1 MNGVNSS
8 VNQGLSGAEGSD
20 LPVSKTDGGADL
32 GRRGASHPPTSS
44 LEENWTEAITKCSGV
59 HDSPSDPCWEYL
71 QRKGIAKDGGSDKP
85 TLTTECVP
93 LKGQRWYLSLV
104 MSGVR
109 GEFLV
114 DTGASHTLIDRKFM
128 ARLSSQPEA
137 PLQGV
142 RAVTATG
149 DSMQTYGRTVKSMT
163 VDGKTYWICPTITDI
178 TDDGIIGMD
187 FAALYGVTMT
197 ASTGRLR
204 IQNPYKQSVQC
215 VLRGGVSV
223 ASVAQTTNLAAG
235 HITDVLVC
243 SVGVQGHRPGMFEP
257 SDPKLAKLG
266 VAGYHTYLE
275 NARWGVIPF
284 CNSSTEVITLRKG
297 EEVGETSRAFGVN
310 SLTDDFVQVGM
321 VTGDSSKEEILTHS
335 RLPKHLMSLVA
346 DSHLPS
352 EDTHEVAE
360 KLSELSDAFSQPG
373 EPLGRTDTVQHRVDT
388 GDALPSRIPYRRLPM
403 SKKVAMEAEV
413 EKMLEED
420 VIQPSESPW
429 SSPVVMVTKK
439 DGSCRFCID
448 YRKLNGLTRKNAYP
462 LPRIDECVESL
473 GGAKWFC
480 TLDLQSGYWQIGM
493 DPNHREKT
501 AFSTH
506 MGLFEFNV
514 MPFGLCNAPATFEAM
529 METMLRG
536 LLWKKCLVYLDDII
550 VFGSS
555 VEDTLQNLQAVL
567 KRILSYGLKL
577 KPSKCKLF
585 RKSVEY
591 LGRIVSENGI
601 MADPRKIEV
610 VQNWPRPMDT
620 KEIRSFIG
628 FCSYYRDFIPGFSKV
643 AAPLQELMIGE
654 KKAKAKIV
662 WSPAAEQSFKELKR
676 LFKETPVLH
685 YPAPV
690 GKFILD
696 TDASNTSIGAALS
709 QIQDGREVP
718 LAFSSNSLSKTQ
730 RNYCT
735 TKRELLAVVVYSKKY
750 RHFLYGGDYL
760 VRTDHSSLQWL
771 LNFKD
776 AEGMM
781 GRWLNHLSEFGMTND
796 HIIHRSGV
804 DHVNADSLSRY
815 PIRNCHRVDCEDCG
829 SHNAVIASV
838 GAHVPNWT
846 LNHLREEQLADS
858 AISRVYSLKLM
869 GLSKPVRPALSLE
882 CKEVRQLLAQWD
894 DLFIMK
900 SVLCRWRTQP
910 GKRRVAQSVVPMSL
924 RLQLLN
930 YCHGHRTSAHFG
942 RQRTE
947 AKIKSR
953 YYWPGMTSD
962 IRRWVK
968 ECPQCCLSKP
978 GPGLGKLPLSQE
990 LFGVRFARI
999 AVDIISG
1006 FTTTPRGNTCMMV
1019 VQDYYTKYVQVY
1031 PLPNHTAV
1039 TCAEA
1044 LFENWILTW
1053 GGPLMLH
1060 SDQGREFESRLWA
1073 EMCERTFICKT
1084 HTNPYRPQSDGL
1096 VERFNRTL
1104 IQCLTTMVN
1113 KHRDDWDEHARY
1125 ITHAYNATEHA
1136 STGCTPNMLV
1146 MGEDIVMPSDMVYGV
1161 QGHQLETPCTVMF
1174 VEALRHSLRDS
1185 YGVVRDN
1192 LEKSASLQKVG
1203 YDTGLKNRLFKVGD
1217 KVARFSTPNS
1227 KIKTLYS
1234 WDGPHTVTTVVSETT
1249 VIIRLL
1255 KGTLTKCHVAKLR
1268 PWCGVP
1274 RDDINDPSGT
1284 RTIPTVT
1291 VPHGRPA
1298 GQLPT
1303 VPPVPSVQ
1311 MVTKVPSVPS
1321 VTRPVKRRGR
1331 PRKVQS
1337 ETQPGNPTPKPKRGR
1352 PRKTATTS
1360 KGEGAR
1366 RTVTTKQKPAGRC
1379 DVDLP
1384 AVGVR
1389 RSARVRDK
1397 MVNS

>member
-1 MNGVNSS
+1 
-8 VNQGLSGAEGSD
+8 
-20 LPVSKTDGGADL
+20 
-32 GRRGASHPPTSS
+32 
-44 LEENWTEAITKCSGV
+44 
-59 HDSPSDPCWEYL
+59 
-71 QRKGIAKDGGSDKP
+71 
-85 TLTTECVP
+85 
-93 LKGQRWYLSLV
+93 
-104 MSGVR
+104 
-109 GEFLV
+109 
-114 DTGASHTLIDRKFM
+114 M
-128 ARLSSQPEA
+128 ARLCNQPEA
-137 PLQGV
+137 PLLGV
-142 RAVTATG
+142 KARTATG
-149 DSMQTYGRTVKSMT
+149 DSMQTYGRTVKPML

-178 TDDGIIGMD
+178 TDDGILGMD
-187 FAALYGVTMT
+187 FAALYGVTMNT
-197 ASTGRLR
+197 ATGRLQ
-204 IQNPYKQSVQC
+204 IKHPYKQSVQC
-215 VLRGGVSV
+215 VLRNGSSV
-223 ASVAQTTNLAAG
+223 ASVAQDTKLAPG
-235 HITDVLVC
+235 HVSDVLVSC
-243 SVGVQGHRPGMFEP
+243 VGVQAKRPGMFEP
-257 SDPKLAKLG
+257 EDQKLSELG
-266 VAGYHTYLE
+266 LAGYHTYLA
-275 NARWGVIPF
+275 NARWGVIPI
-284 CNSSTEVITLRKG
+284 CNSSSREITLRKG
-297 EEVGETSRAFGVN
+297 TPIGNTTRAYGVDSLTTDFVEVGVVA
-310 SLTDDFVQVGM
+310 
-321 VTGDSSKEEILTHS
+321 GDSSNEEALAKS
-335 RLPKHLMSLVA
+335 NLPKHLRSLLCE
-346 DSHLPS
+346 SHLTTLES
-352 EDTHEVAE
+352 EMVANE
-360 KLSELSDAFSQPG
+360 LSELSDAFAQPG
-373 EPLGRTDTVQHRVDT
+373 DPLGRTNTVQHRVDT

-403 SKKVAMEAEV
+403 AKKSAMEAEV
-413 EKMLEED
+413 EKMLDED

-493 DPNHREKT
+493 DPRDREKT

-550 VFGSS
+550 VFGGS
-555 VEDTLQNLQAVL
+555 VEETLQNLQAVL

-591 LGRIVSENGI
+591 LGRIVSEHGI
-601 MADPRKIEV
+601 MADPHKIEV

-628 FCSYYRDFIPGFSKV
+628 FCSYYRDFIPGFSRV

-662 WSPAAEQSFKELKR
+662 WSPAAEQSFSELKR
-676 LFKETPVLH
+676 LFLETPVLH

-735 TKRELLAVVVYSKKY
+735 TKRELLAVVVYTKKY
-750 RHFLYGGDYL
+750 RHFLYGGNYL

-781 GRWLNHLSEFGMTND
+781 GRWLNHLSEFGMTNE

-815 PIRNCHRVDCEDCG
+815 PIRNCHRVDCRDCG

-838 GAHVPNWT
+838 GAKVPNWT
-846 LNHLREEQLADS
+846 LNHLKDEQLADP
-858 AISRVYSLKLM
+858 AISRVYSLKLL

-894 DLFIMK
+894 NLFIRN
-900 SVLCRWRTQP
+900 SVLCRWRVQP
-910 GKRRVAQSVVPMSL
+910 GRKRTAQSVVPLSL

-953 YYWPGMTSD
+953 YYWPGMTLD

-968 ECPQCCLSKP
+968 QCPQCCLSKP
-978 GPGLGKLPLSQE
+978 GPGIGKLPLSQE

-1006 FTTTPRGNTCMMV
+1006 FNTTPRGNTCMMV

-1031 PLPNHTAV
+1031 PLVNHTAV

-1073 EMCERTFICKT
+1073 ELCSKIHICKT
-1084 HTNPYRPQSDGL
+1084 HTNPYRPQSDGM

-1113 KHRDDWDEHARY
+1113 EHRDDWDEHARY
-1125 ITHAYNATEHA
+1125 ISHAYNATEHA

-1161 QGHQLETPCTVMF
+1161 QGHQLEQPCTVMF
-1174 VEALRHSLRDS
+1174 VESLRQSLRES

-1203 YDTGLKNRLFKVGD
+1203 YDTGLKLRQFKVGD

-1227 KIKTLYS
+1227 KVKTLYS
-1234 WDGPHTVTTVVSETT
+1234 WDGPHTVTMVVSETT
-1249 VIIRLL
+1249 VVIRLQ
-1255 KGTLTKCHVAKLR
+1255 KGTLTKSHVARLR
-1268 PWCGVP
+1268 PWYGVP
-1274 RDDINDPSGT
+1274 YIDDGEDSLGAGRVPAPTDPALPKIPKAG
-1284 RTIPTVT
+1284 PTVI
-1291 VPHGRPA
+1291 
-1298 GQLPT
+1298 
-1303 VPPVPSVQ
+1303 
-1311 MVTKVPSVPS
+1311 PSVPT
-1321 VTRPVKRRGR
+1321 VARRRGR
-1331 PRKVQS
+1331 PRKLPIEPQS
-1337 ETQPGNPTPKPKRGR
+1337 CVTKPKRGR
-1352 PRKTATTS
+1352 PRKKGSAVRKGLTVDTGKQS
-1360 KGEGAR
+1360 K
-1366 RTVTTKQKPAGRC
+1366 VKPPVSPLLDIPVQG
-1379 DVDLP
+1379 L
-1384 AVGVR
+1384 R
-1389 RSARVRDK
+1389 RSTRVRERDK
-1397 MVNS
+1397 IV

>member
-1 MNGVNSS
+1 M
-8 VNQGLSGAEGSD
+8 NQGLGSAEGSD
-20 LPVSKTDGGADL
+20 PPVSTTVGGAGQEGGQVTRNDMS
-32 GRRGASHPPTSS
+32 ASS
-44 LEENWTEAITKCSGV
+44 LEEPWVKTIAQCSGIQ
-59 HDSPSDPCWEYL
+59 DSPCDPCWEFL
-71 QRKGIAKDGGSDKP
+71 VHKGIAMDGGNDKP
-85 TLTTECVP
+85 MLTSECVP
-93 LKGQRWYLSLV
+93 LKGQRWYLCLTI
-104 MSGVR
+104 SGAR

-128 ARLSSQPEA
+128 SRLSIKSEA

-142 RAVTATG
+142 KARTATG
-149 DSMQTYGRTVKSMT
+149 DSMETYGRTVNAMS
-163 VDGKTYWICPTITDI
+163 VDGKTYWICPTISDI
-178 TDDGIIGMD
+178 TDDGILGMD
-187 FAALYGVTMT
+187 FAALYGVTMN
-197 ASTGRLR
+197 ASTGRLQIR
-204 IQNPYKQSVQC
+204 HPYKQSVQC
-215 VLRGGVSV
+215 VLRSASSV
-223 ASVAQTTNLAAG
+223 ASVAQRTKLAPR
-235 HITDVLVC
+235 HITDVLVSC
-243 SVGVQGHRPGMFEP
+243 VGVQGRRPGMFEP
-257 SDPKLAKLG
+257 GDSKLAELG
-266 VAGYHTYLE
+266 LSGYHTYLA
-275 NARWGVIPF
+275 NARWGVIPI
-284 CNSSTEVITLRKG
+284 CNSSSKEITLRKG
-297 EEVGETSRAFGVN
+297 EEIGTTARAYGVG
-310 SLTDDFVQVGM
+310 SLTEDFVQVGQ
-321 VTGDSSKEEILTHS
+321 VSGDSPKTGPLSQS
-335 RLPKHLMSLVA
+335 RLPAHLLPLIA
-346 DSHLPS
+346 ESHLPPQEGELIADS
-352 EDTHEVAE
+352 LADLSVA
-360 KLSELSDAFSQPG
+360 FTQPG
-373 EPLGRTDTVQHRVDT
+373 EPLGRTETVQHRVDT

-403 SKKVAMEAEV
+403 AKKSAMEDEV
-413 EKMLEED
+413 EKMLNED
-420 VIQPSESPW
+420 IIQPSESPW

-493 DPNHREKT
+493 DPDHREKT

-550 VFGSS
+550 VFGNS

-567 KRILSYGLKL
+567 KRIVSYGLKL

-591 LGRIVSENGI
+591 LGRIVSEHGVR
-601 MADPRKIEV
+601 ADPRKIEV
-610 VQNWPRPMDT
+610 VRNWPRPMDT

-643 AAPLQELMIGE
+643 AAPLQAMMIGE
-654 KKAKAKIV
+654 KKAKTKIV
-662 WSPAAEQSFKELKR
+662 WSPAAEQSFMELKR
-676 LFKETPVLH
+676 LFEETPVLH
-685 YPAPV
+685 YPSPV

-696 TDASNTSIGAALS
+696 TDASNTSVGAALS

-735 TKRELLAVVVYSKKY
+735 TKRELLAVVVYTKKY

-771 LNFKD
+771 LNFKE

-815 PIRNCHRVDCEDCG
+815 PIRNCHRIDCTDCG

-838 GAHVPNWT
+838 GAEVPNWT
-846 LNHLREEQLADS
+846 LNHMREEQLADS
-858 AISRVYSLKLM
+858 AISRVYSLKLL

-894 DLFIMK
+894 DLFIMNG
-900 SVLCRWRTQP
+900 VLCRWRTRP
-910 GKRRVAQSVVPMSL
+910 NKRRVAQSVVPMAL
-924 RLQLLN
+924 RQQLLD

-947 AKIKSR
+947 VKIKSR

-1006 FTTTPRGNTCMMV
+1006 FATTPRGNTCMMV

-1073 EMCERTFICKT
+1073 EMCDKTYICKT

-1113 KHRDDWDEHARY
+1113 THRDDWDEQARY

-1161 QGHQLETPCTVMF
+1161 QGHQLEQPCTVMF
-1174 VEALRHSLRDS
+1174 VEALRQTLRES
-1185 YGVVRDN
+1185 YGVVRLN

-1203 YDTGLKNRLFKVGD
+1203 YDTGLRHRQFKVGD
-1217 KVARFSTPNS
+1217 KVVRFSTPNS

-1234 WDGPHTVTTVVSETT
+1234 WDGPHTVTMVISETT
-1249 VIIRLL
+1249 VVIRLL
-1255 KGTLTKCHVAKLR
+1255 KGTLTKSHVARLR

-1274 RDDINDPSGT
+1274 HDDLYGPLGENT
-1284 RTIPTVT
+1284 VANRTVDA
-1291 VPHGRPA
+1291 PHGSQPQ
-1298 GQLPT
+1298 QLPT
-1303 VPPVPSVQ
+1303 VIPTV
-1311 MVTKVPSVPS
+1311 
-1321 VTRPVKRRGR
+1321 RPVVRRRGR
-1331 PRKVQS
+1331 PRKMQS
-1337 ETQPGNPTPKPKRGR
+1337 IPQPSATKSKRGR
-1352 PRKTATTS
+1352 PRKKSSQAKGLIVDQGLGRGKIPSVLIPTANPT
-1360 KGEGAR
+1360 G
-1366 RTVTTKQKPAGRC
+1366 
-1379 DVDLP
+1379 DL
-1384 AVGVR
+1384 R
-1389 RSARVRDK
+1389 RSARVRGRIK
-1397 MVNS
+1397 VS